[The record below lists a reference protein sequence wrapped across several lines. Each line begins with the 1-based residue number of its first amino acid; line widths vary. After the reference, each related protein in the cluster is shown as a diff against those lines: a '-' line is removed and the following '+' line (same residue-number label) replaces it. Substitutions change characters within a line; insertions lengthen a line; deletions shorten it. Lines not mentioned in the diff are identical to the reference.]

1 MGRDAEPIRALLK
14 KRVRLGTDAG
24 KGVNGKGGDVE
35 RDDDIKKIM
44 EKLLLEKTGN
54 LYSERVID
62 YGTHPRNC
70 GTLDRPDGYAKFTGP
85 CGDTVEIFLRVRN
98 DKILDIRYTT
108 DGCMT
113 SHAAGSAA
121 TEMARGK
128 TLAGMSENQPGLDP
142 GSSRGACRRI
152 PGLRPSG
159 SDHSSQGPAG
169 FRRRKDPESMSRR

>member
-1 MGRDAEPIRALLK
+1 
-14 KRVRLGTDAG
+14 
-24 KGVNGKGGDVE
+24 VE

-62 YGTHPRNC
+62 YGTNPRNC

-85 CGDTVEIFLRVRN
+85 CGDTVEIFLRVGS

-113 SHAAGSAA
+113 SHAAVSAA
-121 TEMARGK
+121 TEMAKGK
-128 TLAGMSENQPGLDP
+128 TLRECLKINQGSILHHLGGLPED
-142 GSSRGACRRI
+142 SKHCALLAAMTLHKA
-152 PGLRPSG
+152 LRDFAVG
-159 SDHSSQGPAG
+159 KT
-169 FRRRKDPESMSRR
+169 RKA